1 MPSVIRDGDTVYVID
16 STQVRWFEYDDRRQ
30 DLTIYYHNGQM
41 ETIRHRNIKNI
52 FNDLLLTF
60 NVLDLDSRDY
70 HRVR

>member
-70 HRVR
+70 RRLH

>member
-1 MPSVIRDGDTVYVID
+1 MPSVIRDVDTAYVID

-41 ETIRHRNIKNI
+41 ETIRHRNIKHI

-60 NVLDLDSRDY
+60 NVLDLESHDY
-70 HRVR
+70 HRTR

>member
-16 STQVRWFEYDDRRQ
+16 STQIRWFEYDDRRQ
-30 DLTIYYHNGQM
+30 DLTIFYHNGQM
-41 ETIRHRNIKNI
+41 DTIRHRNIKNI

-70 HRVR
+70 QRVR

>member
-16 STQVRWFEYDDRRQ
+16 STQVRWFEYDDRRD